1 MNLIWIFPIAFCDAA
16 EPRQLGFQDPATP
29 MMQGIIDLHHDIFFF
44 LIVILIFV
52 LWMLVRA
59 LWHFHYKRN
68 PIPERIVH
76 GTTIEIIWT
85 IFPSIILMFIA
96 IPSFAL
102 LYSMDEVVDPAITIK
117 AIGHQ
122 WYWTYEYS
130 DYNSSD
136 EQSLTFDSYMIPE
149 DDLELGQLRLLEVD
163 NRMVVPAKTHLRMI
177 ITSADVLHSWAVPSL
192 GVKCDAVPG
201 RSNQTSI
208 FIKREGVYYGQCS
221 ELCGTN
227 HAFMPIVVEAVS
239 LDDYVSWVS
248 NKLD

>member
-1 MNLIWIFPIAFCDAA
+1 
-16 EPRQLGFQDPATP
+16 
-29 MMQGIIDLHHDIFFF
+29 
-44 LIVILIFV
+44 
-52 LWMLVRA
+52 MLSRA
-59 LWHFHYKRN
+59 LWHFHVSRN
-68 PIPERIVH
+68 PITERVVH
-76 GTTIEIIWT
+76 GTVIEILWT

-122 WYWTYEYS
+122 WYWSYEYS

-136 EQSLTFDSYMIPE
+136 EQSLAFDSYMVPE
-149 DDLELGQLRLLEVD
+149 DELELGQLRLLEVD
-163 NRMVVPAKTHLRMI
+163 NRVVVPANTHLRMI

-201 RSNQTSI
+201 RLNQASI
-208 FIKREGVYYGQCS
+208 LIKREGVYYGQCS

-239 LDDYVSWVS
+239 LNDYVSWVS
-248 NKLD
+248 GRLQEV

>member
-1 MNLIWIFPIAFCDAA
+1 MNNTWLFRIAYCDAA
-16 EPRQLGFQDPATP
+16 EPWQLGFQDAATP
-29 MMQGIIDLHHDIFFF
+29 MMQGIIDLHHDIFCF
-44 LIVILIFV
+44 LVVILMFV
-52 LWMLVRA
+52 LWMMSRA

-68 PIPERIVH
+68 PIPERVVH

-85 IFPSIILMFIA
+85 ILPSIILMFIA

-122 WYWTYEYS
+122 WYWSYEYS

-136 EQSLTFDSYMIPE
+136 EQSLAFDSYMIPE
-149 DDLELGQLRLLEVD
+149 DELELGQLRLLEVD
-163 NRMVVPAKTHLRMI
+163 NRIVVPANTHLRMI

-201 RSNQTSI
+201 RLNQASI
-208 FIKREGVYYGQCS
+208 FIKREGVFYGQCS

-248 NKLD
+248 GKLE